1 MCDDVRQELV
11 QSAAVPMRN
20 YWQSVGPVSRPGAGV
35 DIVHILTWTGDDL
48 LAAAAGLAALLAHLA
63 VHHRAGRGYLG
74 LTRRH
79 QGRG

>member
-1 MCDDVRQELV
+1 
-11 QSAAVPMRN
+11 MRN

-35 DIVHILTWTGDDL
+35 DIVDILTWTGDDL

-63 VHHRAGRGYLG
+63 VHHGAGRGYLG